1 MRQLILAA
9 TSIAFMMALATP
21 GETRTWCRQ
30 YQGMTNCAY
39 SSHAECR
46 ASVSGRGGS
55 CVQKYR
61 THSAAYYGQYYGGYG
76 QYNRGYGQYNRGYS
90 QYYGNPNNRGGLV
103 GGSDA
108 GTYRP

>member
-1 MRQLILAA
+1 MRQLILTA

-21 GETRTWCRQ
+21 GEARTWCRQ

-55 CVQKYR
+55 CVQ
-61 THSAAYYGQYYGGYG
+61 THSAAYYGQYNPGYR
-76 QYNRGYGQYNRGYS
+76 QYNPGYS